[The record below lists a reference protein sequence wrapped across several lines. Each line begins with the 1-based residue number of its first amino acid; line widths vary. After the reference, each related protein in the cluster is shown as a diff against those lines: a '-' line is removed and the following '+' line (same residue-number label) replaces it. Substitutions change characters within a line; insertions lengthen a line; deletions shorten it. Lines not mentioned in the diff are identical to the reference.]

1 MKPMECPCGNPN
13 CSAPS
18 GRSVF
23 KRSENMKILFKNGT
37 VFDGSGGKPF
47 AGDVLIENDRI
58 LKVGECSTEA
68 DEIVD
73 ATGLY
78 VCPGF
83 IDAHSHNDFFCD
95 RDDSER
101 FFRPFV
107 EQGIATQIT
116 GNCSFSPF
124 GTAEKTPYRDK
135 LGGGLFESRFSGSLK
150 AFSTKLNGKLHVN
163 IVPLVG
169 HGAVRAGIRGY
180 DPTPLTPEQLK
191 TEISFVRQ
199 AMEDGAFGG
208 SMGFMYEPNMYA
220 TKDELYAFAREIA
233 KYDGILTV
241 HARACSAVSA
251 DYPLITKKSH
261 LELALD
267 EIVDI
272 MEKTGCRTEYSHL
285 IFTGKRSW
293 SKLDKMLGRF
303 HELKAQGKP
312 IAYDNYAFHY
322 GASVITIVFP
332 EWYAKLT
339 KEQSSSPL
347 NRFKLFMTILMYRKV
362 LGIDWEDMTVAY
374 ISDDHPEYEGKTVLQ
389 LAKEEGVKPLDMYLK
404 LVEISERRGRIY
416 LGKYYNDKIVRT
428 LMEDDMSVFMTDAWV
443 EEKGLQN
450 IAAFQTFPQFFL
462 LAKRWGIAPETVVR
476 KMTGA
481 TADRYGIKER
491 GYLKEGFK
499 ADISIIDPAK
509 LSVNEAKPDAKPG
522 GIHSVYINGKAALKN
537 FEYIGGSNGEF
548 ILKK

>member
-1 MKPMECPCGNPN
+1 MKT
-13 CSAPS
+13 
-18 GRSVF
+18 
-23 KRSENMKILFKNGT
+23 LFKNGT
-37 VFDGSGGKPF
+37 VFDGSGKKPF
-47 AGDVLIENDRI
+47 VGDVLIEDNKI
-58 LKVGECSTEA
+58 LKVGNCDEKA
-68 DEIVD
+68 DETID
-73 ATGLY
+73 ISGLY
-78 VCPGF
+78 ICPGF

-95 RDDSER
+95 RDDSEK
-101 FFRPFV
+101 FFSPFIK
-107 EQGIATQIT
+107 QGITTQIT

-124 GTAEKTPYRDK
+124 GTAEDTPFRDK
-135 LGGGLFESRFSGSLK
+135 LGGGLFESRFTGSLSS
-150 AFSTKLNGKLHVN
+150 FSKKLKGKLHVN

-169 HGAVRAGIRGY
+169 HGSVRAGIRGY
-180 DPTPLTPEQLK
+180 DSTPLTPEQLK
-191 TEISFVRQ
+191 EEIAFVHA

-220 TKDELYAFAREIA
+220 TKEELYAFAKEIA

-272 MEKTGCRTEYSHL
+272 METTGCKTEYSHL

-293 SKLDKMLGRF
+293 SKLDKMLSRF

-312 IAYDNYAFHY
+312 IGFDNYAFHY
-322 GASVITIVFP
+322 GASVITVVFP
-332 EWYAKLT
+332 EWYAKLS
-339 KEQSSSPL
+339 KEQSASPI

-362 LGIDWEDMTVAY
+362 LGIDWADMTVAY
-374 ISDDHPEYEGKTVLQ
+374 ISDDHPEYEGKTVLK
-389 LAKEEGVKPLDMYLK
+389 LAEEEGVKPLDMYLK
-404 LVEISERRGRIY
+404 LVELSERRGRIY
-416 LGKYYNDKIVRT
+416 LGKYYNDTIVHT

-450 IAAFQTFPQFFL
+450 IATFQTFPQFFL
-462 LAKRWGIAPETVVR
+462 LAKRWNIAPEKIVR

-499 ADISIIDPAK
+499 ADISIVDPKK
-509 LSVNEAKPDAKPG
+509 LSVDETKPDATPG
-522 GIHSVYINGKAALKN
+522 GIHSVYINGKAVLKN
-537 FEYIGGSNGEF
+537 GEYLGGTNGEF

>member
-1 MKPMECPCGNPN
+1 MTERSTAMKT
-13 CSAPS
+13 
-18 GRSVF
+18 
-23 KRSENMKILFKNGT
+23 LFRNGT
-37 VFDGSGGKPF
+37 VFDGSGNSPF
-47 AGDVLIENDRI
+47 TGDVLIENDRI
-58 LKVGECSTEA
+58 IKIGDCGSEA
-68 DEIVD
+68 DKVID
-73 ATGLY
+73 MTGLY

-95 RDDSER
+95 RDDSEK
-101 FFRPFV
+101 FFRPFI
-107 EQGIATQIT
+107 EQGITTQIT
-116 GNCSFSPF
+116 GNCSFSAF
-124 GTAEKTPYRDK
+124 GTDASTEFRDK
-135 LGGGLFESRFSGSLK
+135 LGGGLFESRFAGSLSDFCK
-150 AFSTKLNGKLHVN
+150 KLGGKLHVN

-169 HGAVRAGIRGY
+169 HGAVRAGLRGY
-180 DPTPLTPEQLK
+180 DPSPLSAEELK
-191 TEISFVRQ
+191 KEIECVHR

-220 TKDELYAFAREIA
+220 TKDELYAFANEIA

-272 MEKTGCRTEYSHL
+272 MEKTGCKTEYSHL

-293 SKLDKMLGRF
+293 SKVDVMLNRF
-303 HELKAQGKP
+303 HELKKQGKP
-312 IAYDNYAFHY
+312 IAFDNYAFHY

-339 KEQSSSPL
+339 KEQAASPV

-374 ISDDHPEYEGKTVLQ
+374 ISDEHPEFEGKTVLQ
-389 LAKEEGVKPLDMYLK
+389 LANEAGMKPLDMYLK
-404 LVEISERRGRIY
+404 LVELSERRGRIY
-416 LGKYYNDKIVRT
+416 LGKYYNDDIVHR
-428 LMEDDMSVFMTDAWV
+428 LMEDDMSVFMTDAWL

-462 LAKRWGIAPETVVR
+462 LAKRWNIKPETVVR

-481 TADRYGIKER
+481 TADRFGIKER
-491 GYLKEGFK
+491 GYLKEGYK
-499 ADISIIDPAK
+499 ADLSIIDPK
-509 LSVNEAKPDAKPG
+509 TLSVDETRPDARPG
-522 GIHSVYINGKAALKN
+522 GIHSVYINGKPVLENCAYL
-537 FEYIGGSNGEF
+537 GGTNGEF